1 VSQTGWRGA
10 LQPPVAA
17 GDGRKGSRPVMG
29 RKPSGMGALMGW
41 HRKENERIYF
51 ELARPSRGD
60 GTKGIGLHMQNRN
73 FLCNTFLADLT

>member
-17 GDGRKGSRPVMG
+17 GDGRKGSRLVMG
-29 RKPSGMGALMGW
+29 RKPSGLGALMGW

-51 ELARPSRGD
+51 ELARLQGETGQKELGCTCKIEISFA
-60 GTKGIGLHMQNRN
+60 IL
-73 FLCNTFLADLT
+73 F